1 MCSGDGD
8 LELKVQDGAMNILFQ
23 FVCLLKKDESGVYG
37 LFGGIASICVRWA
50 SLERLNSLRRSSSHL
65 TCIICSARPCRD
77 WREVITTYNNA
88 KGVDTRM
95 GEGTGLGKYLSGL
108 VPWMWLVVVNIVTDY
123 NNRQNDPCDE
133 EADPS
138 QLAAALTEL
147 RGTVPYRASLTA
159 NTQATLK
166 LIINRFVTVTTLY
179 GKQ

>member
-50 SLERLNSLRRSSSHL
+50 SLERLNSLRRSSMQIEFTPNMHHL
-65 TCIICSARPCRD
+65 FSARPCRD

-147 RGTVPYRASLTA
+147 RGTVP
-159 NTQATLK
+159 QATQK